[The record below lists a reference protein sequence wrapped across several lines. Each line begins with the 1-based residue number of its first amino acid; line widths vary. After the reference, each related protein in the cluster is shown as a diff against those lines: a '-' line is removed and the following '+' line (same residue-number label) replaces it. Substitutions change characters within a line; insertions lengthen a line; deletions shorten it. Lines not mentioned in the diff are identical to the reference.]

1 MTMAK
6 TILIVDDDR
15 DIVDLL
21 KLYLNAEGY
30 ITLEA
35 FDGKTAFDQLKSQAI
50 DLAILDIMMPIIDGY
65 QLLQMIRQEYKI
77 PVLLLSAKSQDYDKI
92 AGLKLG
98 ADDYIS
104 KPFSPLEVTARIQAQ
119 LRRFYEF
126 NDSLSVQQPSQLK
139 VGDLRLSHY
148 ECVLYI
154 KDKPI
159 PLSAREY
166 ELLKLLMSEPGRVF
180 TKKQIFERAWN
191 EYYIADDNAI
201 MVQISRLR
209 EKIEE
214 CPRKPVFIK
223 TIRGLGYRF
232 AKKDE
237 LLP

>member
-1 MTMAK
+1 MSK
-6 TILIVDDDR
+6 TILIVDDDP

-21 KLYLNAEGY
+21 KLYLKAEGY
-30 ITLEA
+30 STLEA
-35 FDGKTAFDQLKSQAI
+35 YDGKEAFNQLKNQAV
-50 DLAILDIMMPIIDGY
+50 DLAIIDIMMPFIDGY

-77 PVLLLSAKSQDYDKI
+77 PVILLSAKNQDYDKI
-92 AGLKLG
+92 TGLKLG

-119 LRRFYEF
+119 LRRSYEF
-126 NDSLSVQQPSQLK
+126 NDLLSIQPPSQLK
-139 VGDLRLSHY
+139 LGDLLLSHH

-154 KDKPI
+154 NEKAI

-166 ELLKLLMSEPGRVF
+166 KLLKLLMSEPGRIF

-191 EYYIADDNAI
+191 EHYIADDNAI

-209 EKIEE
+209 DKIEE
-214 CPRKPVFIK
+214 CPRKPVYIK

-237 LLP
+237 LSP

>member
-1 MTMAK
+1 MSK
-6 TILIVDDDR
+6 SILIVDDDP

-21 KLYLNAEGY
+21 KLYLKAEGY
-30 ITLEA
+30 STLEA
-35 FDGKTAFDQLKSQAI
+35 YDGKEAFNQLKNQAV
-50 DLAILDIMMPIIDGY
+50 DLAIIDIMMPFIDGY

-77 PVLLLSAKSQDYDKI
+77 PVILLSAKDQDYDKVT
-92 AGLKLG
+92 GLKLG

-119 LRRFYEF
+119 LRRSYEF
-126 NDSLSVQQPSQLK
+126 NDLLSIQPPSQLK
-139 VGDLRLSHY
+139 LGDLLLSHH

-154 KDKPI
+154 KDKAI

-166 ELLKLLMSEPGRVF
+166 KLLKLLMSEPGRIF

-191 EYYIADDNAI
+191 EHYIADDNAI

-209 EKIEE
+209 DKIEE
-214 CPRKPVFIK
+214 CPRKPVYIK

-237 LLP
+237 LSP

>member
-1 MTMAK
+1 MTK
-6 TILIVDDDR
+6 TILIVDDDP
-15 DIVDLL
+15 DIVGLL

-35 FDGKTAFDQLKSQAI
+35 FDGKTAFNQLENQAI
-50 DLAILDIMMPIIDGY
+50 DLAVLDIMMPIIDGY
-65 QLLQMIRQEYKI
+65 QLLQMIRQKYKI
-77 PVLLLSAKSQDYDKI
+77 PVILLSAKSQDYDKI
-92 AGLKLG
+92 TGLKLG

-104 KPFSPLEVTARIQAQ
+104 KPFSPLELTARIQAQ
-119 LRRFYEF
+119 LRRYYEF
-126 NDSLSVQQPSQLK
+126 NDPLSAQQPSQLK
-139 VGDLRLSHY
+139 LGDLLLSHH

-191 EYYIADDNAI
+191 EFYIADDNAI

-214 CPRKPVFIK
+214 CPRKPVYIK

-237 LLP
+237 LIP

>member
-1 MTMAK
+1 MSK
-6 TILIVDDDR
+6 SILIVDDDP

-21 KLYLNAEGY
+21 KLYLKAEGY
-30 ITLEA
+30 STLEA
-35 FDGKTAFDQLKSQAI
+35 YDGKEAFNQLKNQAV
-50 DLAILDIMMPIIDGY
+50 DLAIIDIMMPFIDGY

-77 PVLLLSAKSQDYDKI
+77 PVILLSAKDQDYDKI
-92 AGLKLG
+92 TGLKLG

-119 LRRFYEF
+119 LRRSYEF
-126 NDSLSVQQPSQLK
+126 NDSLSIQPPSELK
-139 VGDLRLSHY
+139 LGDLLLSHH

-154 KDKPI
+154 KDKAI

-166 ELLKLLMSEPGRVF
+166 KLLKLLMSEPGRIF

-191 EYYIADDNAI
+191 EHYIADDNAI

-209 EKIEE
+209 DKIEE
-214 CPRKPVFIK
+214 CPRKPVYIK

-237 LLP
+237 LNP

>member
-1 MTMAK
+1 MSK
-6 TILIVDDDR
+6 TILIVDDDP
-15 DIVDLL
+15 DIVELL
-21 KLYLNAEGY
+21 KLYLKVEGY
-30 ITLEA
+30 STLEA
-35 FDGKTAFDQLKSQAI
+35 YEGKEAFNQLKNQAV
-50 DLAILDIMMPIIDGY
+50 DLAIIDIMMPFIDGY

-77 PVLLLSAKSQDYDKI
+77 PVILLSAKDQDYDKI
-92 AGLKLG
+92 TGLKLG

-119 LRRFYEF
+119 LRRSYEF
-126 NDSLSVQQPSQLK
+126 NDSLSIQPPSQLK
-139 VGDLRLSHY
+139 LGDLLLSHH

-154 KDKPI
+154 KDKAI

-166 ELLKLLMSEPGRVF
+166 KLLKLLMSEPGRIF

-191 EYYIADDNAI
+191 EHYIADDNAI

-209 EKIEE
+209 DKIEE
-214 CPRKPVFIK
+214 CPRKPVYIK

-237 LLP
+237 LNP

>member
-1 MTMAK
+1 MVK
-6 TILIVDDDR
+6 TIMIVDDDPN
-15 DIVDLL
+15 IVDLL

-35 FDGKTAFDQLKSQAI
+35 LDGKTAFDQLKNQAI
-50 DLAILDIMMPIIDGY
+50 DLAIIDIMMPIIDGY
-65 QLLQMIRQEYKI
+65 ELLKMIRQEYKI
-77 PVLLLSAKSQDYDKI
+77 PVILLSAKNQDYDKI
-92 AGLKLG
+92 TGLKLG

-104 KPFSPLEVTARIQAQ
+104 KPFSPLEVVARIQAQ

-126 NDSLSVQQPSQLK
+126 NDSFSTQQASQLK
-139 VGDLRLSHY
+139 LGHLLLSHR

-201 MVQISRLR
+201 MVQISRIR

-214 CPRKPVFIK
+214 CPRKPVYIK

-237 LLP
+237 LTP

>member
-1 MTMAK
+1 MTK
-6 TILIVDDDR
+6 TILIVDDDP
-15 DIVDLL
+15 DIVGLL

-35 FDGKTAFDQLKSQAI
+35 FDGKTAFNQLKNQAI
-50 DLAILDIMMPIIDGY
+50 DLAVLDIMMPIIDGY
-65 QLLQMIRQEYKI
+65 QLLQMIRQQYKI
-77 PVLLLSAKSQDYDKI
+77 PVILLSAKSQDYDKI
-92 AGLKLG
+92 TGLKLG

-104 KPFSPLEVTARIQAQ
+104 KPFSPLELTARIQAQ
-119 LRRFYEF
+119 LRRYYEF
-126 NDSLSVQQPSQLK
+126 NDPLSAQQPSQLK
-139 VGDLRLSHY
+139 LGDLLLSHH

-191 EYYIADDNAI
+191 EFYIADDNAI

-214 CPRKPVFIK
+214 CPRKPVYIK

-237 LLP
+237 LIP

>member
-1 MTMAK
+1 MVK
-6 TILIVDDDR
+6 TIMIVDDDPN
-15 DIVDLL
+15 IVDLL

-35 FDGKTAFDQLKSQAI
+35 LDGKTAFDQLKNQAI
-50 DLAILDIMMPIIDGY
+50 DLAIIDIMMPIIDGY
-65 QLLQMIRQEYKI
+65 ELLQMIRQEYKI
-77 PVLLLSAKSQDYDKI
+77 PVILLSAKNQDYDKI
-92 AGLKLG
+92 TGLKLG

-104 KPFSPLEVTARIQAQ
+104 KPFSPLEVVARIQAQ

-126 NDSLSVQQPSQLK
+126 NDSFSTQQSSQLK
-139 VGDLRLSHY
+139 LGHLLLSHR

-201 MVQISRLR
+201 MVQISRIR

-214 CPRKPVFIK
+214 CPRKPVYIK

-237 LLP
+237 LIP

>member
-1 MTMAK
+1 MAK

-77 PVLLLSAKSQDYDKI
+77 PVILLSAKSQDYDKI

-98 ADDYIS
+98 AD
-104 KPFSPLEVTARIQAQ
+104 L
-119 LRRFYEF
+119 L
-126 NDSLSVQQPSQLK
+126 
-139 VGDLRLSHY
+139 LSHH

-201 MVQISRLR
+201 MIQISRLR

-214 CPRKPVFIK
+214 CPRKPVYIK

>member
-1 MTMAK
+1 MAK
-6 TILIVDDDR
+6 TILIVDDDP

-35 FDGKTAFDQLKSQAI
+35 FDGKTAFNQLENQAI

-65 QLLQMIRQEYKI
+65 QLLQMIRQQYKI
-77 PVLLLSAKSQDYDKI
+77 PVILLSAKSEDYDKI
-92 AGLKLG
+92 TGLKLG

-104 KPFSPLEVTARIQAQ
+104 KPFSPLELTARIQAQ
-119 LRRFYEF
+119 LRRYYEF
-126 NDSLSVQQPSQLK
+126 NAPLSAQQPSQLK
-139 VGDLRLSHY
+139 LGDLLLSHY

-166 ELLKLLMSEPGRVF
+166 ELLQLLMSEPGRVF

-191 EYYIADDNAI
+191 EFYIADDNAI

-214 CPRKPVFIK
+214 CPRKPVYIK

-237 LLP
+237 LIP

>member
-1 MTMAK
+1 MVK
-6 TILIVDDDR
+6 TIMIVDDDPN
-15 DIVDLL
+15 IVDLL

-35 FDGKTAFDQLKSQAI
+35 LDGKTAFDQLKNQVI
-50 DLAILDIMMPIIDGY
+50 DLAIIDIMMPIIDGY
-65 QLLQMIRQEYKI
+65 ELLQMIRQEYKI
-77 PVLLLSAKSQDYDKI
+77 PVILLSAKNQDYDKI
-92 AGLKLG
+92 TGLKLG

-104 KPFSPLEVTARIQAQ
+104 KPFSPLEVVARIQAQ

-126 NDSLSVQQPSQLK
+126 NDSFSAQQSSQLK
-139 VGDLRLSHY
+139 LGNLLLSHR

-201 MVQISRLR
+201 MVQISRIR

-214 CPRKPVFIK
+214 CPRKPVYIK

-237 LLP
+237 LIP

>member
-1 MTMAK
+1 MGK
-6 TILIVDDDR
+6 TILIVDDDP

-35 FDGKTAFDQLKSQAI
+35 FDGKTAFNLLKNQAI
-50 DLAILDIMMPIIDGY
+50 DLAIVDIMMPIIDGY
-65 QLLQMIRQEYKI
+65 QLLQMIRQQYKI
-77 PVLLLSAKSQDYDKI
+77 PVILLSAKSQDYDKI
-92 AGLKLG
+92 TGLKLG

-104 KPFSPLEVTARIQAQ
+104 KPFSPLELTARIQAQ
-119 LRRFYEF
+119 LRRYYEF
-126 NDSLSVQQPSQLK
+126 NEPLLAQQPSQLK
-139 VGDLRLSHY
+139 LGDLLLSHY

-191 EYYIADDNAI
+191 EFYIADDNAI

-214 CPRKPVFIK
+214 CPRKPVYIK

-237 LLP
+237 LIP

>member
-1 MTMAK
+1 MAK

-35 FDGKTAFDQLKSQAI
+35 FDGKTAFNQLKSQAI

-139 VGDLRLSHY
+139 LGDLLLSHH

-166 ELLKLLMSEPGRVF
+166 ELLKLMMSEPGRVF

-214 CPRKPVFIK
+214 CPRKPVYIK

>member
-1 MTMAK
+1 MVK
-6 TILIVDDDR
+6 TIMIVDDDPN
-15 DIVDLL
+15 IIDLL

-35 FDGKTAFDQLKSQAI
+35 LDGKTAFDQLKNQAVDLAVI
-50 DLAILDIMMPIIDGY
+50 DLMMPIIDGY
-65 QLLQMIRQEYKI
+65 ELLQMIRQEYKI
-77 PVLLLSAKSQDYDKI
+77 PVILLSAKNQDYDKI
-92 AGLKLG
+92 TGLKLG

-104 KPFSPLEVTARIQAQ
+104 KPFSPLEVVARIQAQ

-126 NDSLSVQQPSQLK
+126 NDSFSAQQSSQLEL
-139 VGDLRLSHY
+139 GNLLLSQR

-201 MVQISRLR
+201 MVQISRIR

-214 CPRKPVFIK
+214 CPRKPVYIK

-237 LLP
+237 LIP

>member
-1 MTMAK
+1 MVK
-6 TILIVDDDR
+6 TIMIVDDDPN
-15 DIVDLL
+15 IVDLL

-35 FDGKTAFDQLKSQAI
+35 LDGKTAFDQLKNQAI
-50 DLAILDIMMPIIDGY
+50 DLAIIDIMMPIIDGY
-65 QLLQMIRQEYKI
+65 ELLQMIRQEYKI
-77 PVLLLSAKSQDYDKI
+77 PVILLSAKNQDYDKI
-92 AGLKLG
+92 TGLKLG

-104 KPFSPLEVTARIQAQ
+104 KPFSPLEVVARIQAQ

-126 NDSLSVQQPSQLK
+126 NDSFSAQQSSQLK
-139 VGDLRLSHY
+139 LGNLLLSHR

-201 MVQISRLR
+201 MVQISRIR

-214 CPRKPVFIK
+214 CPRKPVYIK

-237 LLP
+237 LIP

>member
-1 MTMAK
+1 MVK
-6 TILIVDDDR
+6 TIMIVDDDP

-21 KLYLNAEGY
+21 KLYLKAEGY

-35 FDGKTAFDQLKSQAI
+35 LDGKTAFDLLVNHAI
-50 DLAILDIMMPIIDGY
+50 DLAIIDIMMPIIDGY
-65 QLLQMIRQEYKI
+65 QLLQMIREEYKI
-77 PVLLLSAKSQDYDKI
+77 PVILLSAKSQDFDKI
-92 AGLKLG
+92 TGLKLG

-104 KPFSPLEVTARIQAQ
+104 KPFSPLEVMARVQAQ

-126 NDSLSVQQPSQLK
+126 NDPFSAQQPSHLK
-139 VGDLRLSHY
+139 LGHLILSQS

-154 KDKPI
+154 KNKPI

-201 MVQISRLR
+201 MVQISRIR
-209 EKIEE
+209 EKIEK
-214 CPRKPVFIK
+214 CPRKPEYIK

-237 LLP
+237 LIP

>member
-1 MTMAK
+1 MSK
-6 TILIVDDDR
+6 TILIVDDDP

-21 KLYLNAEGY
+21 KLYLKAEGY
-30 ITLEA
+30 STLEA
-35 FDGKTAFDQLKSQAI
+35 YDGKEAFNQLKNQAV
-50 DLAILDIMMPIIDGY
+50 DLAIIDIMMPFIDGY

-77 PVLLLSAKSQDYDKI
+77 PVILLSAKNQDHDKI
-92 AGLKLG
+92 TGLKLG

-119 LRRFYEF
+119 LRRSYEF
-126 NDSLSVQQPSQLK
+126 NDLLSIQPPSQLK
-139 VGDLRLSHY
+139 LGDLLLSHH

-154 KDKPI
+154 KEKAI

-166 ELLKLLMSEPGRVF
+166 KLLKLLMSEPGRIF

-191 EYYIADDNAI
+191 EHYIADDNAI

-209 EKIEE
+209 DKIEE
-214 CPRKPVFIK
+214 CPRKPVYIK

-237 LLP
+237 LSP

>member
-1 MTMAK
+1 MAQ
-6 TILIVDDDR
+6 TILIVDDDP

-35 FDGKTAFDQLKSQAI
+35 FDGKTAFNQLKNQAI

-65 QLLQMIRQEYKI
+65 QLLQMIRQQYKI
-77 PVLLLSAKSQDYDKI
+77 PVILLSAKSQDYDKI
-92 AGLKLG
+92 TGLKLG

-104 KPFSPLEVTARIQAQ
+104 KPFSPLELTARIQAQ
-119 LRRFYEF
+119 LRRYYEF
-126 NDSLSVQQPSQLK
+126 NDPLSAQQPSQLK
-139 VGDLRLSHY
+139 LGDLLLSHH

-191 EYYIADDNAI
+191 EFYIADDNAI

-214 CPRKPVFIK
+214 CPRKPVYIK

-237 LLP
+237 LIP

>member
-1 MTMAK
+1 MSK
-6 TILIVDDDR
+6 TILIVDDDP
-15 DIVDLL
+15 DIVELL
-21 KLYLNAEGY
+21 KLYLKAEGY
-30 ITLEA
+30 STLEA
-35 FDGKTAFDQLKSQAI
+35 YDGKEAFNQLKNQAV
-50 DLAILDIMMPIIDGY
+50 DLAIIDIMMPFIDGY

-77 PVLLLSAKSQDYDKI
+77 PVILLSAKDQDYDKI
-92 AGLKLG
+92 TGLKLG

-119 LRRFYEF
+119 LRRSYEF
-126 NDSLSVQQPSQLK
+126 NDSLSIQPPSQLK
-139 VGDLRLSHY
+139 LGDLLLSHH

-154 KDKPI
+154 KDKAI

-166 ELLKLLMSEPGRVF
+166 KLLKLLMSEPGRIF

-191 EYYIADDNAI
+191 EHYIADDNAI

-209 EKIEE
+209 DKIEE
-214 CPRKPVFIK
+214 CPRKPVYIK

-237 LLP
+237 LSP

>member
-1 MTMAK
+1 MSK
-6 TILIVDDDR
+6 TILIVDDDP

-21 KLYLNAEGY
+21 KLYLKAEGY
-30 ITLEA
+30 STLEA
-35 FDGKTAFDQLKSQAI
+35 YDGKEAFNQLKNQAV
-50 DLAILDIMMPIIDGY
+50 DLAIIDIMMPFIDGY

-77 PVLLLSAKSQDYDKI
+77 PVILLSAKNQDYDKI
-92 AGLKLG
+92 TGLKLG

-119 LRRFYEF
+119 LRRSYEF
-126 NDSLSVQQPSQLK
+126 NDLLSIQPPSQLK
-139 VGDLRLSHY
+139 LGDLLLSHH

-154 KDKPI
+154 KEKAI

-166 ELLKLLMSEPGRVF
+166 KLLKLLMSEPGRIF

-191 EYYIADDNAI
+191 EHYIADDNAI

-209 EKIEE
+209 DKIEE
-214 CPRKPVFIK
+214 CPRKPVYIK

-237 LLP
+237 LSP

>member
-1 MTMAK
+1 MVK
-6 TILIVDDDR
+6 TIMIVDDDPN
-15 DIVDLL
+15 IIDLL

-35 FDGKTAFDQLKSQAI
+35 LDGKTAFDQLRNQAV
-50 DLAILDIMMPIIDGY
+50 DLAVIDIMMPIIDGFE
-65 QLLQMIRQEYKI
+65 LLQMIRQEYKI
-77 PVLLLSAKSQDYDKI
+77 PVILLSAKNQDYDKI
-92 AGLKLG
+92 TGLKLG

-104 KPFSPLEVTARIQAQ
+104 KPFSPLEVVARIQAQ
-119 LRRFYEF
+119 LRRFYEL
-126 NDSLSVQQPSQLK
+126 NDSFSTQQSAQLK
-139 VGDLRLSHY
+139 LGHLLLSHR

-201 MVQISRLR
+201 MVQISRIR

-214 CPRKPVFIK
+214 YPRKPVYIK

-237 LLP
+237 LIP

>member
-1 MTMAK
+1 MAK
-6 TILIVDDDR
+6 TILIVDDDP

-21 KLYLNAEGY
+21 KLYLHAEGY

-77 PVLLLSAKSQDYDKI
+77 PVILLSAKSQDYDKI

>member
-1 MTMAK
+1 MSK
-6 TILIVDDDR
+6 TILIVDDDP

-21 KLYLNAEGY
+21 KLYLKAEGY
-30 ITLEA
+30 STLEA
-35 FDGKTAFDQLKSQAI
+35 YDGKEAFNQLKNQAV
-50 DLAILDIMMPIIDGY
+50 DLAIIDIMMPFIDGY

-77 PVLLLSAKSQDYDKI
+77 PVILLSAKNQDYDKI
-92 AGLKLG
+92 TGLKLG

-119 LRRFYEF
+119 LRRSYEF
-126 NDSLSVQQPSQLK
+126 NDLLSIQPPSQLK
-139 VGDLRLSHY
+139 LGDLLLSHH

-154 KDKPI
+154 KDKTI

-166 ELLKLLMSEPGRVF
+166 KLLKLLMSEPGRIF

-191 EYYIADDNAI
+191 EHYIADDNAI

-209 EKIEE
+209 DKIEE
-214 CPRKPVFIK
+214 CPRKPVYIK

-237 LLP
+237 LSP

>member
-1 MTMAK
+1 MSK
-6 TILIVDDDR
+6 SILIVDDDP

-21 KLYLNAEGY
+21 KLYLKAEGY
-30 ITLEA
+30 PTLEA
-35 FDGKTAFDQLKSQAI
+35 YDGKEAFNQLKNQAV
-50 DLAILDIMMPIIDGY
+50 DLAIIDIMMPFIDGY

-77 PVLLLSAKSQDYDKI
+77 PVILLSAKDQDYDKI
-92 AGLKLG
+92 TGLKLG

-119 LRRFYEF
+119 LRRSYEF
-126 NDSLSVQQPSQLK
+126 NDLLSIQPPSQLK
-139 VGDLRLSHY
+139 LGDLLLSHH

-154 KDKPI
+154 KDKAI

-166 ELLKLLMSEPGRVF
+166 KLLKLLMSEPGRIF

-191 EYYIADDNAI
+191 EHYIADDNAI

-209 EKIEE
+209 DKIEE
-214 CPRKPVFIK
+214 CPRKPVYIK

-237 LLP
+237 LSP

>member
-1 MTMAK
+1 MSK
-6 TILIVDDDR
+6 TILIVDDDP

-21 KLYLNAEGY
+21 KLYLKAEGY
-30 ITLEA
+30 STLEA
-35 FDGKTAFDQLKSQAI
+35 YDCKEAFNQLKNQAV
-50 DLAILDIMMPIIDGY
+50 DLAIIDIMMPFIDGY

-77 PVLLLSAKSQDYDKI
+77 PVILLSAKNQDYDKI
-92 AGLKLG
+92 TGLKLG

-119 LRRFYEF
+119 LRRSYEF
-126 NDSLSVQQPSQLK
+126 NDLLSIQPPSQLK
-139 VGDLRLSHY
+139 LGDLLLSHH

-154 KDKPI
+154 KEKGI

-166 ELLKLLMSEPGRVF
+166 KLLKLLMSEPGRIF

-191 EYYIADDNAI
+191 EHYIADDNAI

-209 EKIEE
+209 DKIEE
-214 CPRKPVFIK
+214 CPRKPVYIK

-237 LLP
+237 LSP

>member
-1 MTMAK
+1 M
-6 TILIVDDDR
+6 IVDDDPN
-15 DIVDLL
+15 IIDLL

-35 FDGKTAFDQLKSQAI
+35 LDGKTAFDQLKNQVI
-50 DLAILDIMMPIIDGY
+50 DLAIIDIMMPIIDGY
-65 QLLQMIRQEYKI
+65 ELLQMIRQEYKI
-77 PVLLLSAKSQDYDKI
+77 PVILLSAKNQDYDKI
-92 AGLKLG
+92 TGLKLG

-104 KPFSPLEVTARIQAQ
+104 KPFSPLEVVARIQAQ

-126 NDSLSVQQPSQLK
+126 NDSFSAQQSSQLK
-139 VGDLRLSHY
+139 LGNLLLSHR

-201 MVQISRLR
+201 MVQISRIR

-214 CPRKPVFIK
+214 CPRKPVYIK

-237 LLP
+237 LIP

>member
-1 MTMAK
+1 MVK
-6 TILIVDDDR
+6 TIMIVDDDLN
-15 DIVDLL
+15 IVDLL

-35 FDGKTAFDQLKSQAI
+35 LDGKTAFDQLKNQAI
-50 DLAILDIMMPIIDGY
+50 DLAIIDIMMPIIDGY
-65 QLLQMIRQEYKI
+65 ELLKMIRQEYKI
-77 PVLLLSAKSQDYDKI
+77 PVILLSAKNQDYDKI
-92 AGLKLG
+92 TGLKLG

-104 KPFSPLEVTARIQAQ
+104 KPFSPLEVVARIQAQ

-126 NDSLSVQQPSQLK
+126 NDSFSTQQSSQLK
-139 VGDLRLSHY
+139 LGHLLLSHR

-201 MVQISRLR
+201 MVQISRIR

-214 CPRKPVFIK
+214 CPRKPVYIK

-237 LLP
+237 LTP

>member
-1 MTMAK
+1 MSK
-6 TILIVDDDR
+6 TILIVDDDS
-15 DIVDLL
+15 DIVELL
-21 KLYLNAEGY
+21 KLYLKAEGY
-30 ITLEA
+30 STLEA
-35 FDGKTAFDQLKSQAI
+35 YEGKEAFNQLKNQAV
-50 DLAILDIMMPIIDGY
+50 DLAIIDIMMPFIDGY

-77 PVLLLSAKSQDYDKI
+77 PVILLSAKDQDYDKI
-92 AGLKLG
+92 TGLKLG

-119 LRRFYEF
+119 LRRSYEF
-126 NDSLSVQQPSQLK
+126 NDLLSIQPPSQLK
-139 VGDLRLSHY
+139 LGDLLLSHH

-154 KDKPI
+154 KDKAI

-166 ELLKLLMSEPGRVF
+166 KLLKLLMSEPGRIF

-191 EYYIADDNAI
+191 EHYIADDNAI

-209 EKIEE
+209 DKIEE
-214 CPRKPVFIK
+214 CPRKPVYIK

-237 LLP
+237 LSP

>member
-1 MTMAK
+1 MVK
-6 TILIVDDDR
+6 TIMIVDDDPN
-15 DIVDLL
+15 IVDLL

-35 FDGKTAFDQLKSQAI
+35 LDGKTAFDQLKNQAI
-50 DLAILDIMMPIIDGY
+50 DLAIIDIMMPIIDGY
-65 QLLQMIRQEYKI
+65 ELLQMIRQEYNI
-77 PVLLLSAKSQDYDKI
+77 PVILLSAKNQDYDKI
-92 AGLKLG
+92 TGLKLG

-104 KPFSPLEVTARIQAQ
+104 KPFSPLEVVARIQAQ

-126 NDSLSVQQPSQLK
+126 NDSFSTQQSSQLK
-139 VGDLRLSHY
+139 LGHLLLSHR

-201 MVQISRLR
+201 MVQISRIR

-214 CPRKPVFIK
+214 CPRKPVYIK

-237 LLP
+237 LTP

>member
-1 MTMAK
+1 MSK
-6 TILIVDDDR
+6 SILIVDDDP

-21 KLYLNAEGY
+21 KLYLKAEGY
-30 ITLEA
+30 STLEA
-35 FDGKTAFDQLKSQAI
+35 YDGKEAFNQLKNQAV
-50 DLAILDIMMPIIDGY
+50 DLAIIDIMMPFIDGY

-77 PVLLLSAKSQDYDKI
+77 PVILLSAKDQDYDKI
-92 AGLKLG
+92 TGLKLG

-119 LRRFYEF
+119 LRRSYEF
-126 NDSLSVQQPSQLK
+126 NDLLSIQPPSQLK
-139 VGDLRLSHY
+139 LGDLLLSHH

-154 KDKPI
+154 KDKAI

-166 ELLKLLMSEPGRVF
+166 KLLKLLMSEPGRIF

-191 EYYIADDNAI
+191 EHYIADDNAI

-209 EKIEE
+209 DKIEE
-214 CPRKPVFIK
+214 CPRKPVYIK

-237 LLP
+237 LSP

>member
-1 MTMAK
+1 MVK
-6 TILIVDDDR
+6 TIMIVDDDPN
-15 DIVDLL
+15 IVDLL

-35 FDGKTAFDQLKSQAI
+35 LDGKTAFDQLKNQAI
-50 DLAILDIMMPIIDGY
+50 DLAIIDIMMPIIDGY
-65 QLLQMIRQEYKI
+65 ELLQMIRQEYKI
-77 PVLLLSAKSQDYDKI
+77 PVILLSAKNQDYDKI
-92 AGLKLG
+92 TGLKLG

-104 KPFSPLEVTARIQAQ
+104 KPFSPLEVVARIQAQ

-126 NDSLSVQQPSQLK
+126 NDSFFTQQSSQLK
-139 VGDLRLSHY
+139 LGHLLLSHR

-201 MVQISRLR
+201 MVQISRIR

-214 CPRKPVFIK
+214 CPRKPVYIK

-237 LLP
+237 LIP

>member
-1 MTMAK
+1 MSK
-6 TILIVDDDR
+6 TILIVDDDP

-21 KLYLNAEGY
+21 KLYLKAEGY
-30 ITLEA
+30 STLEA
-35 FDGKTAFDQLKSQAI
+35 YDGKEAFKRLKNQAV
-50 DLAILDIMMPIIDGY
+50 DLAIIDIMMPFIDGY

-77 PVLLLSAKSQDYDKI
+77 PVILLSAKNQDYDKI
-92 AGLKLG
+92 TGLKLG

-119 LRRFYEF
+119 LRRSYEF
-126 NDSLSVQQPSQLK
+126 NDLLTIHPTSQLK
-139 VGDLRLSHY
+139 LGDLLLSHH

-154 KDKPI
+154 KDKAI

-166 ELLKLLMSEPGRVF
+166 KLLKLLMSEPGRIF

-191 EYYIADDNAI
+191 EHYIADDNAI

-209 EKIEE
+209 DKIEE
-214 CPRKPVFIK
+214 CPRKPVYIK

-237 LLP
+237 LSP

>member
-1 MTMAK
+1 MVK
-6 TILIVDDDR
+6 TIMIVDDDP

-21 KLYLNAEGY
+21 KLYLKAEGY

-35 FDGKTAFDQLKSQAI
+35 LDGKTAFDLLKNHAI
-50 DLAILDIMMPIIDGY
+50 DLAIIDIMMPIINGY
-65 QLLQMIRQEYKI
+65 QLLQMIREEYKI
-77 PVLLLSAKSQDYDKI
+77 PVILLSAKSQDFDKI
-92 AGLKLG
+92 TGLKLG

-104 KPFSPLEVTARIQAQ
+104 KPFSPLEVMARVQAQ

-126 NDSLSVQQPSQLK
+126 NDSFSAQQPSHLK
-139 VGDLRLSHY
+139 LGHLILSQS

-159 PLSAREY
+159 SLSAREY

-180 TKKQIFERAWN
+180 TKKQIFERAWD

-201 MVQISRLR
+201 MVQISRIR
-209 EKIEE
+209 EKIEK
-214 CPRKPVFIK
+214 CPRKPVYIK

-237 LLP
+237 LIP